1 MKLDELDYDFQVH
14 ENRFK
19 MDHKLVVRFFKE
31 VMLDVEASKEAGH
44 KKFRDAVMIQI
55 MVPGDRRQIV
65 VREVRED
72 DKQRF
77 GEKYEKF
84 MANEQVEVDGYPI
97 SQWPAVTRAQAE
109 ELKYLGFHTVENLA
123 ETSEAVMSKY
133 PGLREISRRASA
145 FITAQNESAPVEKLQ
160 TQIDDLAKQNEVLQ
174 MQLRE
179 FMSGAGKTA
188 EHAVA
193 AAKVASKETA
203 KAA

>member
-14 ENRFK
+14 EDRHK

-55 MVPGDRRQIV
+55 MVPGDRRHIV
-65 VREVRED
+65 VREVRPD
-72 DKQRF
+72 DIQRF
-77 GEKYEKF
+77 NEKYTKF
-84 MANEQVEVDGYPI
+84 MANEQTEVDGYPI

-145 FITAQNESAPVEKLQ
+145 FIMAQKESAPVEKLQ
-160 TQIDDLAKQNEVLQ
+160 GQIDDLAKQNEVLQ

-179 FMSGAGKTA
+179 FMAGAGKTA
-188 EHAVA
+188 DHAVA
-193 AAKVASKETA
+193 AAKVTSKQEA